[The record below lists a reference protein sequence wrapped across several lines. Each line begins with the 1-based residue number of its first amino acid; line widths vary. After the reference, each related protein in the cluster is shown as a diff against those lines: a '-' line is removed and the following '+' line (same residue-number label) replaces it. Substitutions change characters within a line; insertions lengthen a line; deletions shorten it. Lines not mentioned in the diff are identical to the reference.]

1 MATDKVREWQINKD
15 RLARLLKTDKAAE
28 KVKRERVGQNSSK
41 IEGKVGEKD
50 QEMGKWRTEE
60 EKCPV
65 KWWSGMRASMLLHP
79 LCCNTNTTL
88 PP

>member
-1 MATDKVREWQINKD
+1 M
-15 RLARLLKTDKAAE
+15 
-28 KVKRERVGQNSSK
+28 KRERVGQNSSK

-65 KWWSGMRASMLLHP
+65 KWWSGMRGSMLLHP